1 MAIRVSEE
9 PGREHISLDW
19 EKIAAIYELDTKDLP
34 EPDRQ
39 YYESRLRY
47 IMGRMIRLSNIK
59 PNHLSFYIQNVD
71 WIFVI
76 HLYPMLFYEEYFR
89 KEIGNFMSLLGLPL
103 STDALGF
110 KWGPMSHERQE
121 VKQEVIHPEIEVKK

>member
-9 PGREHISLDW
+9 HGREQVSFDW

-34 EPDRQ
+34 ENDRH

-47 IMGRMIRLSNIK
+47 VMGRMIRLSNIK
-59 PNHLSFYIQNVD
+59 PQHLSFYIENTD
-71 WIFVI
+71 WIFLI
-76 HLYPMLFYEEYFR
+76 HLYPMLFYEEYYR
-89 KEIGNFMSLLGLPL
+89 KEIGSFMSLLGLPL
-103 STDALGF
+103 SVDALGF

-121 VKQEVIHPEIEVKK
+121 LKQEVIHPEMEVKK